1 MPYCKTERWWWKG
14 QGHPCQ
20 PRQVSLQWGSKYFKY
35 HFHLRE
41 KFLFQENIRKL
52 WIHLVAKHQWT
63 SLLGGAYFF
72 FYIFD
77 ISPKFCQLS
86 IVSCCHQFDLVPL
99 SKIQNS
105 KRKLKI
111 KPPFGILETFHLQ
124 IMQAGIKPGRGCAWT
139 AHCVQLHLVKPGS
152 ACV

>member
-1 MPYCKTERWWWKG
+1 MERARSPLSASASEFAMGIKIFQISLSFEGEIPFSGKYQKIMNSFSCQAPVDIITWW
-14 QGHPCQ
+14 
-20 PRQVSLQWGSKYFKY
+20 R
-35 HFHLRE
+35 
-41 KFLFQENIRKL
+41 LFR
-52 WIHLVAKHQWT
+52 
-63 SLLGGAYFF
+63 F

-124 IMQAGIKPGRGCAWT
+124 IMQAGIKPGRGCA
-139 AHCVQLHLVKPGS
+139 
-152 ACV
+152 